1 MMEKYKMLMHAEITH
16 YEHDKVQKEK
26 DENKFKDNQVNS
38 KEKRTPIKS
47 NDQTVNK
54 KRKTSKK
61 EKVDKIETTS
71 MGKEELIPFL
81 AKGIEELKEKLKLK

>member
-1 MMEKYKMLMHAEITH
+1 MMDKYKMLMHAEITN

-26 DENKFKDNQVNS
+26 DENKYKDSQVNS
-38 KEKRTPIKS
+38 KEKRTSIKS

-61 EKVDKIETTS
+61 GKIDKIEAT
-71 MGKEELIPFL
+71 
-81 AKGIEELKEKLKLK
+81 